1 MQPTNNCLNTTHMSL
16 LQANFT
22 SIHTSVSLMK
32 LLTVHTSHLDRTM
45 MKAIEKETMKTIKVI
60 MKAIRE
66 EIIEKRL

>member
-1 MQPTNNCLNTTHMSL
+1 
-16 LQANFT
+16 
-22 SIHTSVSLMK
+22 
-32 LLTVHTSHLDRTM
+32 M